1 MLYSSQFGM
10 KSGSFAALASL
21 LLFFLPAAFAESG
34 GLCLSPDKSCSEHLE
49 LKDGW
54 ILVYRTHALLEGSRD
69 VEQALVMVHGAQRN
83 GDGYFSTAL
92 AAAASRGALLKSVV
106 VAPHFK
112 GSDGPACRDAVED
125 GELYFGCQAWNAGFP
140 AMNSPAKANSFD
152 AMDRILEL
160 LSDKSR
166 FPNLKSIVLVGH
178 SGGGQFMQRYAASN
192 QMEQKLRVPVRY
204 VVANP
209 SSYLYLNDARLR
221 TDASCTPDGKCTG
234 PFGPYWDRLNCT
246 GYNRYRYGLE
256 TPVGYVA
263 SVGAN
268 TIRRQYPSRN
278 VTYLIGDLD
287 QLQDSDLD
295 KSCSAQ
301 AQGFNRRERGINFWN
316 YIRSQYQATAH
327 KLVLVP
333 RCGHNAACMFAS
345 STGSKVLFP

>member
-1 MLYSSQFGM
+1 
-10 KSGSFAALASL
+10 
-21 LLFFLPAAFAESG
+21 
-34 GLCLSPDKSCSEHLE
+34 
-49 LKDGW
+49 
-54 ILVYRTHALLEGSRD
+54 
-69 VEQALVMVHGAQRN
+69 
-83 GDGYFSTAL
+83 
-92 AAAASRGALLKSVV
+92 
-106 VAPHFK
+106 
-112 GSDGPACRDAVED
+112 
-125 GELYFGCQAWNAGFP
+125 
-140 AMNSPAKANSFD
+140 MNSPAKANSFD

-178 SGGGQFMQRYAASN
+178 SGGGQFMQRYAAAN
-192 QMEQKLRVPVRY
+192 QMEAKLRVPVRY

-221 TDASCTPDGKCTG
+221 TDANCTPDGKCTG
-234 PFGPYWDRLNCT
+234 PFGPYWDRINCT
-246 GYNRYRYGLE
+246 GYNRYRYGLDS
-256 TPVGYVA
+256 PVGYVA

-295 KSCSAQ
+295 KSCAAQ

-316 YIRSQYQATAH
+316 YMRSQYQATGH